1 MLCRENASFC
11 LLLIHNYLQR
21 KAEFF
26 GAHVQLGAAES
37 ILSYIAAKAI
47 TPCCWHTQLLMA
59 NFGLQKAGFCW
70 HIWQQ
75 TFGCNW
81 PFRSHKPTFNG
92 TKGWRSIAIRRSTT
106 FCDRRSTFFAV
117 MNRLSF
123 AVANQLSFSVTDGL
137 HLRLQTNFRVRLRTD
152 FHVRLQTDFHVR
164 LQTDFICGYKPT
176 SFAVTNRLHLR

>member
-106 FCDRRSTFFAV
+106 FVIAG
-117 MNRLSF
+117 
-123 AVANQLSFSVTDGL
+123 QLSLRLWTDF
-137 HLRLQTNFRVRLRTD
+137 HLRLQTNYRF
-152 FHVRLQTDFHVR
+152 Q
-164 LQTDFICGYKPT
+164 LQTDFICGYKPTFVCGYEPTFMCGYKPTFMCGYKPT